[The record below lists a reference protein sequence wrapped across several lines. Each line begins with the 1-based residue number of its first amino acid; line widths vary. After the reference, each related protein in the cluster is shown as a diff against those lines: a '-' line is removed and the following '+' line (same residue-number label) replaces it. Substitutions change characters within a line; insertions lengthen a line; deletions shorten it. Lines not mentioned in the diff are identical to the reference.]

1 MTNAFTINRLAEAA
15 RIEFWNRDLARAE
28 SRGREHAGKV
38 SDVKNWSCVKI
49 HASLCVAHPEVEVLD
64 VGEDIG
70 VRHHH
75 GLGMTGGAACV
86 DKS

>member
-75 GLGMTGGAACV
+75 ALGMTGGAACV